1 MQRRQFLGL
10 TLSAAGALV
19 LSGCGFHLRGLEEG
33 GILTLEQ
40 LAVAGNEGPFA
51 DMLVQRL
58 EDYGVQVRDDA
69 PLRLNLSTEN
79 ASYRQ
84 LSTLD
89 SGTQDGQLVLNVPYS
104 IQRTSDN
111 AYLQDRQS
119 VEVVEDYSL
128 ASDNLL
134 SQDDVREDALEN
146 ARREA
151 VRQMIERLRSL
162 QGS

>member
-10 TLSAAGALV
+10 TLSAAGALA

-104 IQRTSDN
+104 IPTHFRQCLSAGSAKCRGRGRLLPSQR
-111 AYLQDRQS
+111 QP
-119 VEVVEDYSL
+119 
-128 ASDNLL
+128 
-134 SQDDVREDALEN
+134 
-146 ARREA
+146 A
-151 VRQMIERLRSL
+151 VS
-162 QGS
+162 G

>member
-1 MQRRQFLGL
+1 
-10 TLSAAGALV
+10 
-19 LSGCGFHLRGLEEG
+19 
-33 GILTLEQ
+33 
-40 LAVAGNEGPFA
+40 AVAGNEGPFA

-119 VEVVEDYSL
+119 FEVVEDYPL

-134 SQDDVREDALEN
+134 SQDDVREDAREN

-151 VRQMIERLRSL
+151 VRQMFERLRSL